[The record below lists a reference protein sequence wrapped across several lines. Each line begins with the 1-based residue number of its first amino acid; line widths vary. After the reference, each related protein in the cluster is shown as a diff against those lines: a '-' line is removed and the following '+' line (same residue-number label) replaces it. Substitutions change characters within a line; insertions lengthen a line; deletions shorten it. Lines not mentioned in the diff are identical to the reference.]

1 MRTDV
6 RAPRSRRVAAIAAAI
21 AGAVAVIAPAEAKVC
36 GGAVPCSCGDTVGTS
51 TTLAGDLGVCTGIGL
66 RVLKGV
72 VLDCA
77 GHTITGSDRPGA
89 WYGIHLD
96 RTTGAEV
103 RNCRVTKFRRGI
115 RLRAGGGN
123 VVSGNELFGNRYGI
137 DVAGASRNNRLL
149 DNWVH
154 DNRDEGVH
162 VGTDS
167 DGNEIA
173 GNEISYSKRENLYL
187 LSSDGNTITGNVLHH
202 SDHAAIYLKH
212 GWSNRV
218 VGNEVRDRPIQVRG
232 DSVANVFE
240 TNELKGDGYIFE
252 AYQDAAGRWTH
263 PHANEV
269 HGGRV
274 RKTDWCFRFLGA
286 YDNHATGVVS
296 DGRCT
301 PMVNQARGGVEATG
315 NTVEVIPRP

>member
-1 MRTDV
+1 MRKTGLV
-6 RAPRSRRVAAIAAAI
+6 IAAII
-21 AGAVAVIAPAEAKVC
+21 AGMTASVASEAANC
-36 GGAVPCSCGDTVGTS
+36 GGTVACACGDTVTRS
-51 TTLAGDLGVCTGIGL
+51 TTLDRDLGVCTGIGL
-66 RVLKGV
+66 RVLKNV

-96 RTTGAEV
+96 RATGAEV

-115 RLRAGGGN
+115 RLRAGSAN
-123 VVSGNELFGNRYGI
+123 VLAGNELFGNRYGI

-162 VGTDS
+162 LGTGA

-187 LSSDGNTITGNVLHH
+187 LSSDGNTIRENVLHH
-202 SDHAAIYLKH
+202 SGHAALYLKH
-212 GWSNRV
+212 GTGNRV

-252 AYQDAAGRWTH
+252 AYRDAGGTWTH
-263 PHANEV
+263 PHSNEV
-269 HGGRV
+269 YGGRV

-301 PMVNQARGGVEATG
+301 PMVNEARGGVEATG
-315 NTVEVIPRP
+315 NTVEVIPR